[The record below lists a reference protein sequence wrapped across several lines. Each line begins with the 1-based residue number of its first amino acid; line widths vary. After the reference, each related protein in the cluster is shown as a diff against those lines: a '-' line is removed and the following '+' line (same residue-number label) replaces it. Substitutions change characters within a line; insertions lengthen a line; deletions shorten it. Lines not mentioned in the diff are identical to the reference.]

1 VPTRIYRAI
10 SAATNDGRL
19 ALVNA
24 LIVTVPTDDA
34 PMLRYKA
41 AIAAA
46 SANMKVKVLTRDS
59 LGLHARN
66 ATQ

>member
-24 LIVTVPTDDA
+24 VIVTVPTDDVAFVHHVA
-34 PMLRYKA
+34 PTGISCLVGA
-41 AIAAA
+41 ANSYA
-46 SANMKVKVLTRDS
+46 KV
-59 LGLHARN
+59 
-66 ATQ
+66 